1 MKARHI
7 LEKRAFEGGGGRFLT
22 ILITAVFTFVL
33 TAVVGAVL
41 LSHYGVEKVAE
52 EVSPFVENA
61 QRRVTEGVVPP
72 SEKKE
77 PATEADLIMEAV
89 ASTQGASVLIYRVEE
104 GDAEETFV
112 ARGLLVSTDGLIVT
126 DLEAL
131 SKNATYTVAVPGV
144 KERLVVEKRALYD
157 EALAVLAV
165 SHTTTL
171 LPKFTDT
178 GLENEQL
185 VVAITGDKNQRIA
198 TGIVTESLEESVR
211 TNLVGT
217 ITPGSVLV
225 SKEGYAVGVST
236 VHAQGGGQAS
246 FTPLT
251 TESIRAIKD
260 FMSKSEVIE
269 EEL

>member
-1 MKARHI
+1 M
-7 LEKRAFEGGGGRFLT
+7 EKMYQSGMGK
-22 ILITAVFTFVL
+22 VSVVVL
-33 TAVVGAVL
+33 TALITCVLTVGAGAYAIV
-41 LSHYGVEKVAE
+41 YFGKERVVE
-52 EVSPFVENA
+52 EVSPFIENA

-72 SEKKE
+72 SERKE

-89 ASTQGASVLIYRVEE
+89 ASTQGASVLIYRVGE
-104 GDAEETFV
+104 GVAEETFV
-112 ARGLLVSTDGLIVT
+112 ARGLLVSTDGIIVT
-126 DLEAL
+126 DMEAL

-144 KERLVVEKRALYD
+144 KERLVVEKRALYG
-157 EALAVLAV
+157 EALAVLSVTYA
-165 SHTTTL
+165 STL

-225 SKEGYAVGVST
+225 SKEGYTVGVST

-260 FMSKSEVIE
+260 FMSKSDVIE